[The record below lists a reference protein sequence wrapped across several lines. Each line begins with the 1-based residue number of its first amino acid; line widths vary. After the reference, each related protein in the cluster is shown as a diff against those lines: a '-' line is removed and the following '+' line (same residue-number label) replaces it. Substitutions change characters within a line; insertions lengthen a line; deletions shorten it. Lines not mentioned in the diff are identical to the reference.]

1 MPYEVVIYMLSCGD
15 LRKRLQFQIIF
26 QCAPFLK
33 GLKVACIMNLRGAA
47 CEELDSFFE
56 GTEVYYRVLTRQKGR
71 CLVLFY
77 RKGRISMLL
86 SQEAVRRFLEDYGYE
101 DGDTEPERAVTRLC
115 RRMEQY
121 KEEIGTFP
129 HELGVFLG
137 YPLEDV
143 KAFIRNGGRGS
154 LLAGYWKVYHN
165 PERARLTFL
174 AYDKARDSAVNEFL
188 SGKNIREIAAAEN
201 EL

>member
-77 RKGRISMLL
+77 REREFESFLGREDV
-86 SQEAVRRFLEDYGYE
+86 QEFLKVYGYSGT
-101 DGDTEPERAVTRLC
+101 DIQAVLGRLS
-115 RRMEQY
+115 RRVCQY
-121 KEEIGTFP
+121 AEHNSGFP
-129 HELGVFLG
+129 HEIGVFLD
-137 YPLEDV
+137 YPVEDV
-143 KAFIRNGGRGS
+143 ACFIRERGRNS
-154 LLAGYWKVYHN
+154 LLDGYWKVYHN
-165 PERARLTFL
+165 PVRAQMTFY
-174 AYDKARDSAVNEFL
+174 AYDKAKVSAVNEYL
-188 SGKNIREIAAAEN
+188 SGRSVRDIILRAR
-201 EL
+201 

>member
-1 MPYEVVIYMLSCGD
+1 MPYEVVIYMLSCVD

-77 RKGRISMLL
+77 REREFESYLGREDV
-86 SQEAVRRFLEDYGYE
+86 QEFLKVYGYSGT
-101 DGDTEPERAVTRLC
+101 DIQVVLGRL
-115 RRMEQY
+115 
-121 KEEIGTFP
+121 
-129 HELGVFLG
+129 
-137 YPLEDV
+137 
-143 KAFIRNGGRGS
+143 
-154 LLAGYWKVYHN
+154 
-165 PERARLTFL
+165 
-174 AYDKARDSAVNEFL
+174 
-188 SGKNIREIAAAEN
+188 
-201 EL
+201 